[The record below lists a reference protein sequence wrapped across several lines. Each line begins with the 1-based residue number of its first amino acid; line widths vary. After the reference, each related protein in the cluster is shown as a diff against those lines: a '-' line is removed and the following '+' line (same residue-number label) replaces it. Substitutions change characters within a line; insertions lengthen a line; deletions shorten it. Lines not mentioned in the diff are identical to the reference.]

1 MQGWFT
7 AWRITIFRPGRGTE
21 RPFLINR
28 TAAMPLALYALTAGA
43 FGIGVTE
50 FVIMGLLLDVSA
62 DLGVSISAAGLL
74 ISGYALGVVVGA
86 PLLGALTGRLPRKTL
101 LLALMVVFTVGN
113 LACALAPDY
122 WTLMAAR
129 VLTAFAH
136 ASFFGVGS
144 VVATSLVAP
153 NRKASAIALMFTGLT
168 VANILGVPFGT
179 WLGQAYGW
187 RSTFLAVTLVGVVA
201 FAVIALLVPRDEP
214 AAADEAESAEGTL
227 AVLGRRPVLL
237 GLLTT
242 VLSWVG
248 VFAAFTYLAP
258 ILTRVSGFSEAS
270 VSPILLVFGGGL
282 VAGNLLGGRLADRH
296 LVPTVVGT
304 LVALSAVLFVMTA
317 AIHQPVAAIIA
328 VGLLGAAAF
337 ATVAPLQMWVL
348 EKAEGAGQGLAS
360 SFNIAAFNLGNA
372 IGAWLGGFVI
382 DHGPGLGAVPLVAGL
397 MPLAA
402 LGVVLVALRLERGR
416 AIGKPVTAQC

>member
-1 MQGWFT
+1 
-7 AWRITIFRPGRGTE
+7 
-21 RPFLINR
+21 
-28 TAAMPLALYALTAGA
+28 MPLALYALTAGA

-50 FVIMGLLLDVSA
+50 FVIMGLLIDVSK

-74 ISGYALGVVVGA
+74 ISGYALGVVIGA
-86 PLLGALTGRLPRKTL
+86 PILGAISGKWSKKTL
-101 LLALMVVFTVGN
+101 LMALMVVFTIGN
-113 LACALAPDY
+113 LACAIAPDY

-153 NRKASAIALMFTGLT
+153 NKKASAIAIMFTGLT

-187 RSTFLAVTLVGVVA
+187 RSTFWAVTLIGVAA
-201 FAVIALLVPRDEP
+201 FAVIALLVPKDNASDTQE
-214 AAADEAESAEGTL
+214 EASQGVL
-227 AVLGRRPVLL
+227 AVLGRRAVLL

-248 VFAAFTYLAP
+248 VFAGFTYIAP
-258 ILTRVSGFSEAS
+258 ILTQITGFSEAA

-282 VAGNLLGGRLADRH
+282 VIGNLAGGWLADRH
-296 LVPTVVGT
+296 LMPTIVGSLIALAVVLLAMTVV
-304 LVALSAVLFVMTA
+304 
-317 AIHQPVAAIIA
+317 IHQPVLMVIAIA
-328 VGLLGAAAF
+328 LFGAAAF

-348 EKAEGAGQGLAS
+348 AKAEGAGQGLAS

-372 IGAWLGGFVI
+372 IGAWLGGAVI
-382 DHGPGLGAVPLVAGL
+382 DHGPGLGSVTLVAGL
-397 MPLAA
+397 VPIAA
-402 LGVVLVALRLERGR
+402 LAVALI
-416 AIGKPVTAQC
+416 AIRMDKSRSGNAAQLSPAE

>member
-1 MQGWFT
+1 
-7 AWRITIFRPGRGTE
+7 
-21 RPFLINR
+21 
-28 TAAMPLALYALTAGA
+28 MPLALYALTAGA

-86 PLLGALTGRLPRKTL
+86 PLLGALTGRLAKKTL
-101 LLALMVVFTVGN
+101 LLALMVVFTIGN
-113 LACALAPDY
+113 LACALAPGY

-214 AAADEAESAEGTL
+214 AAADEESSEGAL

-258 ILTRVSGFSEAS
+258 ILTRISGFSEAA

-282 VAGNLLGGRLADRH
+282 VAGNLFGGRLADRH
-296 LVPTVVGT
+296 LVPTVVAT
-304 LVALSAVLFVMTA
+304 LIALSAVLFLMTV
-317 AIHQPVAAIIA
+317 AIHQPIAAIIA

-348 EKAEGAGQGLAS
+348 EKAKGAGQGLAS

-382 DHGPGLGAVPLVAGL
+382 DHGPGLGAVTFVAGL
-397 MPLAA
+397 VPVAA
-402 LGVVLVALRLERGR
+402 LAVVLLAQRLERR
-416 AIGKPVTAQC
+416 AIGSPALAQC